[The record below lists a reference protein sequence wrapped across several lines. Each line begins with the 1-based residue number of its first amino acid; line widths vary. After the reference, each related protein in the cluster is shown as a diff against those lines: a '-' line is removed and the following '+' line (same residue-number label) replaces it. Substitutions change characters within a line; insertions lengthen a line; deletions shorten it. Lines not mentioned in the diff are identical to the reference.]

1 MTIWVNK
8 VQSDVHV
15 GVRTWWMEKVP
26 GHGVGRAEEMAG
38 RPARRPIIREIIREM
53 IRSSI
58 PSVSLPKIDHWP
70 VLVKGMES
78 MGGRGGRSE

>member
-8 VQSDVHV
+8 DQSDVHV

-38 RPARRPIIREIIREM
+38 RPARRSIAREM
-53 IRSSI
+53 IAFGFSFGFSFVYPPIPFLKSI
-58 PSVSLPKIDHWP
+58 I
-70 VLVKGMES
+70 
-78 MGGRGGRSE
+78 GRF